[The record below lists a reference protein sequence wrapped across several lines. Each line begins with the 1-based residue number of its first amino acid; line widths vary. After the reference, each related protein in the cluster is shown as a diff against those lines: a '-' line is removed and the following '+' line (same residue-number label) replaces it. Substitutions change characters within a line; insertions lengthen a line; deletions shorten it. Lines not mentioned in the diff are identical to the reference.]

1 MQIILGLISLIA
13 IAIAVWG
20 VFLLSN
26 ERRQSAS
33 YRKSLRRMAAQVQSL
48 EEDLRT
54 RDEARNATE
63 EKLRGYL
70 ELLDTLINAMPN
82 PIYFKDAVGVFQGCN
97 RMFARSILGLT
108 RDKIIGR
115 RSQELTDVIPPD
127 LAAGYQREE
136 LKMMEKL
143 GLHSFEA
150 PVQCADG
157 LQRDYL
163 FSLAPVLDQ
172 NQTLSGWVVVLSD
185 LTDKNRTARVLL
197 QKEKLEG
204 VLETAGAVCH
214 EMNQP
219 LQAASGYTELVMA
232 KINDREDILGN
243 LMKIMGQIERMRDI
257 TDKLQG
263 ITRYETM
270 TYIANS
276 RIIDIR
282 KASS

>member
-1 MQIILGLISLIA
+1 
-13 IAIAVWG
+13 
-20 VFLLSN
+20 
-26 ERRQSAS
+26 
-33 YRKSLRRMAAQVQSL
+33 MAARVQSL
-48 EEDLRT
+48 EEDLRA
-54 RDEARNATE
+54 RDEAGNETE

-82 PIYFKDAVGVFQGCN
+82 PIYFKDAAGVFQGCN

-108 RDKIIGR
+108 MDKIIGR
-115 RSQELTDVIPPD
+115 RSQELADVIPPD

-143 GLHSFEA
+143 GLHAFEA
-150 PVQCADG
+150 PVRCADG

-172 NQTLSGWVVVLSD
+172 HQTLSGWVVVLSD
-185 LTDKNRTARVLL
+185 LTDKNRATRVLL

-219 LQAASGYTELVMA
+219 LQAASGYTELLMA
-232 KINDREDILGN
+232 KINDREDILDN
-243 LMKIMGQIERMRDI
+243 LMKIMGQIDRMRDI

-270 TYIANS
+270 AYTANS